1 MIKTSGLFLFIV
13 LIYCV
18 RILYPVDKNYKLD
31 LYNEIL
37 HQYVK
42 NGLVDYKNLKND
54 NRLYEF
60 INSLKITD
68 PSDFKT
74 KEEKLAF
81 WINAYNA
88 YTLYIICKNYP
99 VESINDLSTG
109 GKIIGYLL
117 GATVWDKDFVEINH
131 KKMTLNN
138 IEHDII
144 RKEFNEPTIHFVL
157 VCAAI
162 SCPPLRN
169 EAYTGE
175 KLDEQ
180 LNDQAKIFLNDKYK
194 NYFDEE
200 NKTAHISKIFDW
212 YNDDFGNNDKRIL
225 KLISQYLP
233 EKLSNDIKA
242 NTTKWQIEYNNYNW
256 DLNEAK

>member
-1 MIKTSGLFLFIV
+1 
-13 LIYCV
+13 
-18 RILYPVDKNYKLD
+18 
-31 LYNEIL
+31 
-37 HQYVK
+37 
-42 NGLVDYKNLKND
+42 
-54 NRLYEF
+54 
-60 INSLKITD
+60 
-68 PSDFKT
+68 
-74 KEEKLAF
+74 
-81 WINAYNA
+81 
-88 YTLYIICKNYP
+88 
-99 VESINDLSTG
+99 
-109 GKIIGYLL
+109 
-117 GATVWDKDFVEINH
+117 
-131 KKMTLNN
+131 MTLNN

-180 LNDQAKIFLNDKYK
+180 LNDQAKTFLNDKYK

-225 KLISQYLP
+225 KYISQYLP

-242 NTTKWQIEYNNYNW
+242 NITKWQIEYKNYNW
-256 DLNEAK
+256 DLNKAK